1 MMNPMQSAPMPMGQ
15 PQGGPQGFSA
25 PAAGINL
32 FKVQEQLK
40 DMPQQAIMAY
50 ANGSNPDMVPPY
62 IALGEMERR
71 TRAAKNAQTGEAPQ
85 GTVKDNLE
93 NQIKQ
98 TAGIASL
105 GNMRQQQMGQAQ
117 AQQAMSTPGAVPGG
131 VPQPQPQGEPPVM
144 MARGG
149 LASVPISSRM
159 TSYKDGGIVG
169 YAGGGEVTEAEL
181 EAARKPY
188 VGYAPVMSAQKP
200 LDPEFDEEGLPRGR
214 DERAKIL
221 AANQQIAQ
229 KKLAMQRAASQPSQ
243 QQLERMEQFYKPRT
257 PQGAVTPS
265 GPMQSGEPVGKFDLS
280 GDRLAGALA
289 GVQNIKDPAERARAM
304 QALQSQV
311 AKAGIPMPTPQP
323 MPQGALQMA
332 SQAGPMPAAQGAPQ
346 PGIAGLPQAGGSA
359 MDMFREDRAAN
370 DALIKRMN
378 TPQAVSPEQQALID
392 RPVEQEYMTRLREL
406 DAKRATADTQSR
418 DDIQARRRMDLWQ
431 SLIAGGEGSRGRG
444 LGGLMAGIGQSLGQS
459 SAARMGEEAALR
471 TGALDR
477 QGLLEKAQYE
487 MDGLQRA
494 KAAGDRDRV
503 QKHTLEL
510 QKLES
515 QLRERQTATSGTL
528 AGQEM
533 AATSREEV
541 AAAKRDADST
551 RAELLAIQRAASG
564 DAARQMKMAELSLK
578 AEQTIDAQVAKDIA
592 LQLQIRKDPTLKTTL
607 VNDLTKKLFATAGL
621 TMPETPGAT
630 SASNKTI
637 DFTTIK

>member
-1 MMNPMQSAPMPMGQ
+1 
-15 PQGGPQGFSA
+15 
-25 PAAGINL
+25 
-32 FKVQEQLK
+32 
-40 DMPQQAIMAY
+40 
-50 ANGSNPDMVPPY
+50 
-62 IALGEMERR
+62 
-71 TRAAKNAQTGEAPQ
+71 
-85 GTVKDNLE
+85 
-93 NQIKQ
+93 
-98 TAGIASL
+98 
-105 GNMRQQQMGQAQ
+105 
-117 AQQAMSTPGAVPGG
+117 
-131 VPQPQPQGEPPVM
+131 
-144 MARGG
+144 
-149 LASVPISSRM
+149 
-159 TSYKDGGIVG
+159 
-169 YAGGGEVTEAEL
+169 
-181 EAARKPY
+181 
-188 VGYAPVMSAQKP
+188 
-200 LDPEFDEEGLPRGR
+200 
-214 DERAKIL
+214 
-221 AANQQIAQ
+221 
-229 KKLAMQRAASQPSQ
+229 
-243 QQLERMEQFYKPRT
+243 
-257 PQGAVTPS
+257 
-265 GPMQSGEPVGKFDLS
+265 
-280 GDRLAGALA
+280 
-289 GVQNIKDPAERARAM
+289 
-304 QALQSQV
+304 
-311 AKAGIPMPTPQP
+311 
-323 MPQGALQMA
+323 MA

-510 QKLES
+510 QKLEA
-515 QLRERQTATSGTL
+515 QLRERQATTSGTL

-551 RAELLAIQRAASG
+551 RAELLAIQHAASG